1 MNPFEKLHQ
10 RDALMSR
17 FKPKLLEGVQITKD
31 DLHKF
36 FVVNPEKT
44 AGRLM
49 SREELC
55 ALPINE
61 IGEWYEVGMFD
72 VTAW

>member
-1 MNPFEKLHQ
+1 MEPFEKLHQ

-17 FKPKLLEGVQITKD
+17 LKPKLLDGVQITKA

-36 FVVNPEKT
+36 FVVNADKS

-49 SREELC
+49 TREELC
-55 ALPINE
+55 ALPISE
-61 IGEWYEVGMFD
+61 IGEWYEIGEFD
-72 VTAW
+72 VTVW